1 MLSGLNTKNGTEP
14 GYNGVEFRFSAVI
27 LKPESLKIV
36 LELETEID
44 AIQDKI
50 NEFNASTRIE
60 IPTWI
65 LDLAR

>member
-1 MLSGLNTKNGTEP
+1 M
-14 GYNGVEFRFSAVI
+14 I

-36 LELETEID
+36 RELETEID

-65 LDLAR
+65 LDLAREPYTRPVG